1 MPFLSGVIS
10 VNRRGISKHWGGFQS
25 TLGIALAAVTLFQRY
40 SLQEKI
46 FTIVNFWGSSLDHSS
61 SSSRW
66 CPCIMFWCNWY
77 ISNDSNSIDI
87 LYYNINEMDSIV
99 AFRVSRLLKVSKIIV
114 IQTNFVIVL
123 VTSIFVVNIYSW
135 VISCHQ

>member
-1 MPFLSGVIS
+1 
-10 VNRRGISKHWGGFQS
+10 
-25 TLGIALAAVTLFQRY
+25 
-40 SLQEKI
+40 
-46 FTIVNFWGSSLDHSS
+46 
-61 SSSRW
+61 
-66 CPCIMFWCNWY
+66 
-77 ISNDSNSIDI
+77 
-87 LYYNINEMDSIV
+87 V